1 MENTLIYKNLN
12 EIFPYDNN
20 PRQNDG
26 AVEAVANSI
35 LEFGFKV
42 PIIIDRNDVIVAGH
56 TRYKAGKRLGLETVP
71 CIIADDLT
79 DEQVKA
85 YRLADNKVGEL
96 AEWDLSKLEEEL
108 ASLEMDMDLFGF
120 DIDMSDLEEEL
131 SEPKERK
138 DLSDEEGGRYEV
150 IIECVDEEEQ
160 ERIYEQLMSEGYTCR
175 VLTL

>member
-12 EIFPYDNN
+12 DIFPYENN

-26 AVEAVANSI
+26 AVEAVAASI
-35 LEFGFKV
+35 TEFGFKV
-42 PIIIDRNDVIVAGH
+42 PIIIDRNAVIVAGH
-56 TRYKAGKRLGLETVP
+56 TRWKAGKRLGLETVP

-108 ASLEMDMDLFGF
+108 ANLEMDMDLFGF
-120 DIDMSDLEEEL
+120 DIDTSDLEEEL
-131 SEPKERK
+131 SETKERK

>member
-35 LEFGFKV
+35 MEFGFRV
-42 PIIIDRNDVIVAGH
+42 PIIIDRNNVIVAGH
-56 TRYKAGKRLGLETVP
+56 TRWKAGIKLGLETVP

-108 ASLEMDMDLFGF
+108 ANLEMDMDLFGF